1 MRQEMNWS
9 RKKKATALKIIC
21 TDAQDFAPNFVVHSV
36 PNCVPNSVLNFATGL
51 EPC

>member
-9 RKKKATALKIIC
+9 RKKKATTLKIIR
-21 TDAQDFAPNFVVHSV
+21 TDSQGLVLNFVVHF
-36 PNCVPNSVLNFATGL
+36 VPNSVLNFATRL